1 MTAARKKATAR
12 KRTPKKKATARKRT
26 RKKAEPTT
34 EVLGSSDCP
43 TYYTNHVQLR
53 VSHGDFRFSFQEVLE
68 ADGKKMTV
76 KELARVYLSPVQMKA
91 VRQLVDRQLDL
102 YESQYGEIVDVEALA
117 ERV

>member
-1 MTAARKKATAR
+1 MTAARKRASAR
-12 KRTPKKKATARKRT
+12 KRTPTKATRRRRS
-26 RKKAEPTT
+26 RKKAEPVT
-34 EVLGSSDCP
+34 EVVGGPECP

-68 ADGKKMTV
+68 ADEKKMIV

-102 YESQYGEIVDVEALA
+102 YESQYGEIVDVAALA
-117 ERV
+117 ETV